1 MINPEGNKN
10 SARSQSSNNKGSK
23 HGRPRNKKNPMKNG
37 ENPVMRADEV
47 RQILGIGKNTLYTW
61 AGEGKI
67 PCKRVGRI
75 ILFSRKRFNE
85 WLENMDNLQ
94 GA

>member
-1 MINPEGNKN
+1 M
-10 SARSQSSNNKGSK
+10 RSRSNNKSRTK
-23 HGRPRNKKNPMKNG
+23 SE

-47 RQILGIGKNTLYTW
+47 RSILRIGKNTLYTW
-61 AGEGKI
+61 ANEGKI

-85 WLENMDNLQ
+85 WLENIDNLE